1 MWYEQRILKQA
12 APYLLR
18 RSKKE
23 VAPELPDK
31 IEQVLYLDLTEDQKD
46 CYEDVRKSAE
56 HELDQLADAGASEG
70 AIRMKT
76 LTQLLR
82 LRQTCCDP
90 RLDQSGSGKF
100 PFL

>member
-1 MWYEQRILKQA
+1 MARTKNSQTGRPLPPEKIE
-12 APYLLR
+12 
-18 RSKKE
+18 KE

-46 CYEDVRKSAE
+46 CYENVRKSAE

-82 LRQTCCDP
+82 LAKP
-90 RLDQSGSGKF
+90 VVILV
-100 PFL
+100 